1 MLPMPT
7 LAVVLAQ
14 RAESQS
20 KLHTIEYNPQKNNWM
35 RCEPFFCNLKMLVNF
50 DF

>member
-1 MLPMPT
+1 MLPWPT

-20 KLHTIEYNPQKNNWM
+20 KLHTIEYNPQKITGWGVN
-35 RCEPFFCNLKMLVNF
+35 RFFSVI
-50 DF
+50 